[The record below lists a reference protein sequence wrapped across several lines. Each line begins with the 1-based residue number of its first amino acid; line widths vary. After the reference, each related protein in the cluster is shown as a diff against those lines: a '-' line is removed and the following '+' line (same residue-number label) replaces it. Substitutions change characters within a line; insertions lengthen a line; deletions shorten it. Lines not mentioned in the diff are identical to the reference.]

1 MLDVLSMAER
11 LENLAGQI
19 YQMLTGLVPEG
30 SEGHALFTQLKDEEL
45 QHEQRVQLLQRRYM
59 RDRALLLEQEAMAGA
74 LQEVIDLGE
83 SLLSRLQ
90 AMETIEMKEAME
102 LTLDLEQRFAVAHAD
117 AMLATGDRRLRTFFQ
132 QLARQDRAHASLLS
146 RNR

>member
-11 LENLAGQI
+11 LENLAGRI
-19 YQMLTGLVPEG
+19 YEVLTALMPEG
-30 SEGHALFTQLKDEEL
+30 SEGHALFGQLKQEEL

-59 RDRALLLEQEAMAGA
+59 RDRAVLQDSEAIADA
-74 LQEVIDLGE
+74 LRDVLDVGE
-83 SLLSRLQ
+83 SLLSRLE
-90 AMETIEMKEAME
+90 ATETIEMQEAME

-117 AMLATGDRRLRTFFQ
+117 AMLATGDRQLRTFFQ

-146 RNR
+146 RER